1 MFSDGGIV
9 IDGDY
14 DVCDTTDL
22 ISILITDLSSDWDG
36 YFYNKLSRNYVYG

>member
-1 MFSDGGIV
+1 MYLRRVVLRMFSDGGIV

-22 ISILITDLSSDWDG
+22 ISILITDLSSD
-36 YFYNKLSRNYVYG
+36 